1 MCARRSVRRV
11 MRRDVDALTLNNAKP
26 RYHSNRGRAIR
37 IDCTFVCNARACTC
51 SGQWTHGNV
60 LHKTLTTT
68 WCCSSFLL
76 NKKNARKSAAKT
88 VSAPD
93 KDSPLFVCR
102 VTDVIRSTR
111 RRFLSSPVTQY
122 PRANRYKL
130 DTVACARTHPP
141 GQWRHSHALPFC

>member
-37 IDCTFVCNARACTC
+37 IDCTFVCNARART
-51 SGQWTHGNV
+51 GKWTHGYV
-60 LHKTLTTT
+60 LHKTLTTI
-68 WCCSSFLL
+68 WCCSSFFLL
-76 NKKNARKSAAKT
+76 NIKKRANQPQKT
-88 VSAPD
+88 VSAPNT
-93 KDSPLFVCR
+93 DSPLFVCR